1 MLKKNFKRID
11 TKNSTC
17 FYFDHIINIEGFD
30 FDNILIDEKSYENGL
45 VYKISF
51 KTLNERKPL
60 RIRFNNVHVFIRVY
74 HGTRYCV
81 LFDLE
86 KYPVIFNRITYLTG
100 VKSGITHVIYHK
112 YERIKVDWYDSLPL
126 GKTLTFH
133 NDMILIKSVFNK
145 DENNYYYN
153 IFLQEGSYQI
163 PKNNDNK

>member
-51 KTLNERKPL
+51 KTLIERKPL

-74 HGTRYCV
+74 HGTGYCV

-112 YERIKVDWYDSLPL
+112 YERIKVD
-126 GKTLTFH
+126 
-133 NDMILIKSVFNK
+133 
-145 DENNYYYN
+145 
-153 IFLQEGSYQI
+153 
-163 PKNNDNK
+163 

>member
-51 KTLNERKPL
+51 KSLIERKPL

-112 YERIKVDWYDSLPL
+112 YERIKVD
-126 GKTLTFH
+126 
-133 NDMILIKSVFNK
+133 
-145 DENNYYYN
+145 
-153 IFLQEGSYQI
+153 
-163 PKNNDNK
+163 